1 MTETQE
7 LVFAN
12 ALLDEA
18 TMAAFVTDQP
28 GDREAARTAIL
39 VQALILST
47 PELTDSGR
55 QRLFM
60 KEEE

>member
-7 LVFAN
+7 LVFAY

-18 TMAAFVTDQP
+18 TMAAFITDQP

-39 VQALILST
+39 VQAIILST
-47 PELTDSGR
+47 PELSNEGR
-55 QRLFM
+55 ARLFLG
-60 KEEE
+60 EEE